1 MAVKGGGPIHKG
13 DLQQHFDGL
22 YAVIG
27 TTTEFVEA
35 TVAQLHVFRTS
46 LEAAD
51 RSVQEIAEA
60 LEESQ
65 KNAASLWEMADETQ
79 LLALN
84 ATITA
89 YRVQQAGHVVDV
101 IASAVLDLSR
111 EIEEAA
117 QQMGGLLQ
125 KMRSTT
131 TRMRKELAEVGG
143 LISEDLLPRMRRLR
157 TGLDEFEA
165 LRKEWRHLATVQEHK
180 PGDEPEEGRERVN
193 EIVEEMQRRVA
204 QTLHFLDR
212 VDHALAQTAE
222 QLSVFPRA
230 GAELQDQGAQIQRA
244 AEKSRIAA
252 QDLRLLAL
260 RIAIEAAQDETKR
273 FSSLAETFHQ
283 RADEAYT
290 MMRQLQA
297 AVETLTRRNGQ
308 VSREMKYLLQGLSR
322 TQQQTQE
329 TARTLPPF
337 QEAIEALLQT
347 YAAESVATG

>member
-1 MAVKGGGPIHKG
+1 MKGGGTIHKEE
-13 DLQQHFDGL
+13 LQQRFDGL
-22 YAVIG
+22 YGVIG
-27 TTTEFVEA
+27 TTAEFVEA
-35 TVAQLHVFRTS
+35 TIAQLQVFRTS

-65 KNAASLWEMADETQ
+65 EKVASLWEMADETQ

-89 YRVQQAGHVVDV
+89 YRAQQAGHVVDV

-117 QQMGGLLQ
+117 QEMGGLLQ
-125 KMRSTT
+125 KMRSSTT
-131 TRMRKELAEVGG
+131 QMSKDLADVGTT
-143 LISEDLLPRMRRLR
+143 ISENLLPRMRRLR

-165 LRKEWRHLATVQEHK
+165 LRKEWLYLATLQEHQ
-180 PGDEPEEGRERVN
+180 PGDPSQEGKERVN
-193 EIVEEMQRRVA
+193 EIVEEMQQRVS

-212 VDHALAQTAE
+212 VDRSLAQTAE
-222 QLSVFPRA
+222 RLFIFPRTSA
-230 GAELQDQGAQIQRA
+230 ALQDQSEQIRRA
-244 AEKSRIAA
+244 AEKNRIAA

-260 RIAIEAAQDETKR
+260 RIAIEAAQDETKQ
-273 FSSLAETFHQ
+273 FSNLAETFHQ

-290 MMRQLQA
+290 MMRRLQA
-297 AVETLTRRNGQ
+297 AVESLLRRNGQ
-308 VSREMKYLLQGLSR
+308 ISREIKHLLQGLSR
-322 TQQQTQE
+322 TREQTQE

-337 QEAIEALLQT
+337 QEAINALLQT
-347 YAAESVATG
+347 YAAESVAAG